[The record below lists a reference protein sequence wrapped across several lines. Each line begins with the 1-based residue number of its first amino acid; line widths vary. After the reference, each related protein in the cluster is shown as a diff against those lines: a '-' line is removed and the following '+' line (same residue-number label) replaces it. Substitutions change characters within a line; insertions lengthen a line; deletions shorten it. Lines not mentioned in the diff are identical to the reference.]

1 MVQPYVP
8 MSSTDESAKEAMDR
22 YARHLMENLQ
32 IVSGAVDELEDRLGS
47 LEDHVAKRLAADTVK
62 ASSDR
67 AMAAVVITFI
77 LCVAGTICF
86 IAWLALGR

>member
-1 MVQPYVP
+1 MTPYTP
-8 MSSTDESAKEAMDR
+8 MSGDDPEQAGYIQHHMQD
-22 YARHLMENLQ
+22 LQ
-32 IVSGAVDELEDRLGS
+32 VISGAVDELEDRLGS
-47 LEDHVAKRLAADTVK
+47 LEDQVAERLTTDTVK

-86 IAWLALGR
+86 IAWLALGH